1 GQVNVSLARGTVT
14 AVRVLPTDAPVTE
27 SAVAALEAADQIVVG
42 PGSLYTSIAATLVVP
57 GIVDAINR
65 SSASLVYIAN
75 IVTQDGETLGMD
87 AVDHLDSL
95 LRTTGVRP
103 PSAIVASDSPVLVAP
118 PLEVVSIDA
127 EAAATYGADVVTADL
142 LDPIAE
148 RPSHDPF
155 RLGVVLRGL
164 VRT

>member
-1 GQVNVSLARGTVT
+1 VSLARGSVDEI
-14 AVRVLPTDAPVTE
+14 RVQPSDAPVTE
-27 SAVAALEAADQIVVG
+27 SAVMALEAADQIVLG
-42 PGSLYTSIAATLVVP
+42 PGSLYTSIAAALVVP

-65 SSASLVYIAN
+65 SNASLVYIAN
-75 IVTQDGETLGMD
+75 VVTQDGETLGMD
-87 AVDHLDSL
+87 AVDHLEAL

-103 PSAIVASDSPVLVAP
+103 PSAIVASDSPVFVAS
-118 PLEVVSIDA
+118 PLEAVVIDA

-142 LDPIAE
+142 LDADAE